1 MFLSFTPAIS
11 GEALRRISSEV
22 RSWRLHHRTSL
33 TEANLARAI
42 NPIIRGWMAYYGA
55 FHKPAL
61 YPLLK
66 RINAYLMRWMRKKF
80 KRLRGRKKAQKAWD
94 QAVAR
99 RPRFFAHW
107 VWITHVPGVW

>member
-55 FHKPAL
+55 FHNSAL

-80 KRLRGRKKAQKAWD
+80 KRLRGRKKA
-94 QAVAR
+94 
-99 RPRFFAHW
+99 
-107 VWITHVPGVW
+107 

>member
-1 MFLSFTPAIS
+1 MFRSFIPAIS

-33 TEANLARAI
+33 TEADLARFI

-55 FHKPAL
+55 FYQSAL
-61 YPLLK
+61 HPLLE

-80 KRLRGRKKAQKAWD
+80 KRLRGRKKAQTAWN

-107 VWITHVPGVW
+107 AWTTHALRVW